1 MIAYVLIIR
10 HWWSISIDY
19 IGIDYI
25 ISIDDIATDIIGI
38 DLLYNIGNDC
48 SYSIPITYVIRN
60 DIGIL

>member
-10 HWWSISIDY
+10 HWWN
-19 IGIDYI
+19 IGIDDI

-38 DLLYNIGNDC
+38 DLLYNIRDDC